1 MEDMRIGVV
10 GCAGRMGRLVAR
22 IVRETDGCTLAGGSE
37 RPDSEAVGQ
46 DLGQLIGAGALGLP
60 VTGDPVEL
68 FAEAEAVIDFT
79 TAEATAAHADL
90 AAQAR
95 AVYVTGATGLDTD
108 QERHIERAAKHTA
121 IVRAPNMS
129 LGLNLLLDLVAQVA
143 RALDD
148 DYDIE
153 VLEMHHRHKVDAPSG
168 TALALGR
175 AAAAGRGVD
184 LDQAGVRARDG
195 ITGPRRPGDIGFAVL
210 RGGDVA
216 GEHSVVFAG
225 AGERIE
231 LTHRAASRANFAAG
245 AVRAA
250 RWVVKRTPGLYDMQ
264 DVLGLR

>member
-22 IVRETDGCTLAGGSE
+22 VVQESDGCALAGGSE
-37 RPDSEAVGQ
+37 RPDSEVVGQ
-46 DLGQLIGAGALGLP
+46 DLGQLIGAGTLDLP

-79 TAEATAAHADL
+79 TAEATLAHADL

-95 AVYVTGATGLDTD
+95 AVYVSGATGLDAD

-129 LGLNLLLDLVAQVA
+129 LGVNLLLDLVAQVA

-168 TALALGR
+168 TALAFGR
-175 AAAAGRGVD
+175 AAAGGRGVD
-184 LDQAGVRARDG
+184 LAQVGVRARDG
-195 ITGPRRPGDIGFAVL
+195 IAGPRRPGDIGFAVL

-231 LTHRAASRANFAAG
+231 LTHRATSREVFAKG
-245 AVRAA
+245 AVKAA
-250 RWVVKRTPGLYDMQ
+250 LWARQKPSGLYAMK
-264 DVLGLR
+264 DVLGL